1 MNKSLLSAIAS
12 TCTAFGLFAADG
24 DSFTYQGLNYTVL
37 SEEEKTCEVGVNT
50 DASGD
55 VVIPPAAKNGD
66 TEYKV
71 IALGA
76 DAFFANIPMT
86 SISIPETVTTIRSQ
100 ALSRCMGLEELVI
113 PNSVT
118 EMESR
123 AVYACYYLERLT
135 LSSGL
140 REIRRETFSGNPWL
154 DAIVIPDGVEIIH
167 DEAFNYCAR
176 VTSLDLGSTVR
187 SIGVMSFAGL
197 GMLTKLTIPSSV
209 ESIGRE
215 AFSYCEK
222 LGEVTLEE
230 SDTPISFDTDAFGQ
244 TKYIGAADDP
254 VAKIVTLNINRTFTC
269 TSDDATLMPFAHKPS
284 LTAINI
290 GAQVRTLPES
300 AFAACDAVE
309 KVNVSSADCPAA
321 FASTFSDAAY
331 RNAVLAVPRFCDD
344 KYKATAP
351 WSKFSTIEDTL
362 PEVGTG
368 VESIETDGFNAA
380 RQLYD
385 LSGRRV
391 STPAHPGIY
400 IVRHPDGTVTKALLN
415 NID

>member
-1 MNKSLLSAIAS
+1 MNKSLLAALAS

-24 DSFTYQGLNYTVL
+24 DTFTYQGLNYTVL
-37 SEEEKTCEVGVNT
+37 SEEGKTCEVGVNT

-55 VVIPPAAKNGD
+55 VVIPPAVKNGD

-76 DAFFANIPMT
+76 DAFFANIPMK

-197 GMLTKLTIPSSV
+197 GMLSELTIPSSV

-215 AFSYCEK
+215 AFSYCVK

-254 VAKIVTLNINRTFTC
+254 VAKIVTININRPFTC
-269 TSDDATLMPFAHKPS
+269 TSNDATLMPFAHKPS
-284 LTAINI
+284 LTTINI

-300 AFAACDAVE
+300 AFASCDAVE
-309 KVNVSSADCPAA
+309 KVNVSSAECPTAY
-321 FASTFSDAAY
+321 ASTFSNATY
-331 RNAVLAVPRFCDD
+331 RNAVLAVPRFCEE
-344 KYKATAP
+344 KYRSKDP
-351 WSKFSTIEDTL
+351 WSKFSTIEGTL
-362 PEVGTG
+362 PDVGSG
-368 VESIETDGFNAA
+368 VESIETGNPVEGTEI
-380 RQLYD
+380 YD

-391 STPAHPGIY
+391 TSPILPGIY
-400 IVRHPDGTVTKALLN
+400 IVRHSDGTVTKTAIN
-415 NID
+415 YID

>member
-1 MNKSLLSAIAS
+1 MNKSLLAAIAS

-140 REIRRETFSGNPWL
+140 REIRKETFSGNPWL

-176 VTSLDLGSTVR
+176 VTS
-187 SIGVMSFAGL
+187 
-197 GMLTKLTIPSSV
+197 
-209 ESIGRE
+209 
-215 AFSYCEK
+215 
-222 LGEVTLEE
+222 
-230 SDTPISFDTDAFGQ
+230 
-244 TKYIGAADDP
+244 
-254 VAKIVTLNINRTFTC
+254 
-269 TSDDATLMPFAHKPS
+269 
-284 LTAINI
+284 
-290 GAQVRTLPES
+290 
-300 AFAACDAVE
+300 
-309 KVNVSSADCPAA
+309 
-321 FASTFSDAAY
+321 
-331 RNAVLAVPRFCDD
+331 
-344 KYKATAP
+344 
-351 WSKFSTIEDTL
+351 
-362 PEVGTG
+362 
-368 VESIETDGFNAA
+368 
-380 RQLYD
+380 
-385 LSGRRV
+385 
-391 STPAHPGIY
+391 
-400 IVRHPDGTVTKALLN
+400 
-415 NID
+415 

>member
-1 MNKSLLSAIAS
+1 MNKSLLAAIAS

-154 DAIVIPDGVEIIH
+154 DAIVIPDGVE
-167 DEAFNYCAR
+167 
-176 VTSLDLGSTVR
+176 
-187 SIGVMSFAGL
+187 
-197 GMLTKLTIPSSV
+197 
-209 ESIGRE
+209 SIGRE
-215 AFSYCEK
+215 AFSYCGK

-309 KVNVSSADCPAA
+309 KVNVSSAECPTA
-321 FASTFSDAAY
+321 FASTFSDATY